1 MTWRQTRLRII
12 STFRGAAVGGVWGW
26 PAVADEGI
34 PLLTPPPVTGSFLAA
49 GLQPHSRRKIH
60 FRLLR
65 LYRLDAGG
73 ATEGG
78 AGPSQALMQ
87 NCPTFCKTDGVDWY

>member
-1 MTWRQTRLRII
+1 MINLAENTPAPLTMSAALLWTQPWTGTAVTWRQTRLRII

-49 GLQPHSRRKIH
+49 GLQPHSR
-60 FRLLR
+60 
-65 LYRLDAGG
+65 
-73 ATEGG
+73 
-78 AGPSQALMQ
+78 
-87 NCPTFCKTDGVDWY
+87 